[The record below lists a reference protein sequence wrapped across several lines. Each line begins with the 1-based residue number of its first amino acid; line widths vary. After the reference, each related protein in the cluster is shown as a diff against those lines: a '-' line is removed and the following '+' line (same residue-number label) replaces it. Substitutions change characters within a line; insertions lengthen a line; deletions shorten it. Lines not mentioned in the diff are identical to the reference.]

1 MPCSDGGLR
10 SASPVS
16 SACSRVSFEA
26 LSFPARPVRMDSSPD
41 SFHCPTRL
49 LIVSVDRSTN
59 SAANSLLALIDSMMI
74 ASDLSLMSL
83 CGAPFLWSWRMR
95 SSSSVS

>member
-1 MPCSDGGLR
+1 MPCSDGGR
-10 SASPVS
+10 ESASPVS

-26 LSFPARPVRMDSSPD
+26 LSFPACPVRMDSSPD
-41 SFHCPTRL
+41 SFHCLTHL

-59 SAANSLLALIDSMMI
+59 SAANSLPAPIDSMMI

-83 CGAPFLWSWRMR
+83 CGAPFLWSRRMR
-95 SSSSVS
+95 SSSLVS

>member
-1 MPCSDGGLR
+1 L
-10 SASPVS
+10 VS

-26 LSFPARPVRMDSSPD
+26 LSFPACPVRMDASPN
-41 SFHCPTRL
+41 SFHCLTHL
-49 LIVSVDRSTN
+49 LIVSMDRSTN
-59 SAANSLLALIDSMMI
+59 SAANFLLAPIDSIMI